1 MVRKKLRGMLALLLS
16 LSMAMGLLGGTALAA
31 EGEEGGASPEAV
43 KPAPEPL
50 SQAVTFDI
58 SLGAVTAGADG
69 VTGVRAG
76 ETDAVTVSW
85 EEASNRELVVTGTAD
100 TGINVITVAADCPRD
115 LALTLKNVDITS
127 TDTQQSPRLRAA
139 ISIQTTEARTLT
151 LTLEGENRLHAT
163 AGRLLW
169 TQNGSMMKFV
179 GRDTDGKKATL
190 ELSDEESGISLL
202 YGGTTGMFEFENCD
216 VTIPD
221 RKLDD
226 SNRVLSNGTK
236 VYLEENASITDGTDQ
251 VFGSGTVRE
260 VVHDIGAGDVTIGRE
275 YTVACGVGYLSYRDA
290 ADLTHV
296 VTGTSTSGRVT
307 VTYPGAMVV
316 LKDLTITTEAR
327 SAFLVK
333 YADPADIGETLT
345 VQIAGTVNLQTSTA
359 STFNTNES
367 EKGAALAPVTVEGI
381 TEDARLTI
389 TRTAEGDTTGNAAVG
404 ADLTVKNLECS
415 VSRNCLGGVTAD
427 EGSMVF
433 VAGEIGGEAA
443 EKADGCLIRGTF
455 GYRFVVDGRVFRAV
469 ADVSNGNMPTLLL
482 PGDADLRSVTM
493 EGTPDWIVTCGEVSD
508 SSGTVAL
515 DFASTAGSTLAL
527 TITPPE
533 QAAALDAAETKLTLR
548 AMKSSQDIPA
558 LYLSISPDSE
568 KTMAQVEADKNH
580 DTKATGTAVLL
591 GDDTLPEM
599 NMEVKGR
606 GNASWNRAKKGFQ
619 VKLDKK
625 ANVMGMGKAKK
636 WVLLPSSWS

>member
-1 MVRKKLRGMLALLLS
+1 M
-16 LSMAMGLLGGTALAA
+16 
-31 EGEEGGASPEAV
+31 
-43 KPAPEPL
+43 
-50 SQAVTFDI
+50 
-58 SLGAVTAGADG
+58 
-69 VTGVRAG
+69 
-76 ETDAVTVSW
+76 
-85 EEASNRELVVTGTAD
+85 
-100 TGINVITVAADCPRD
+100 
-115 LALTLKNVDITS
+115 
-127 TDTQQSPRLRAA
+127 
-139 ISIQTTEARTLT
+139 
-151 LTLEGENRLHAT
+151 
-163 AGRLLW
+163 
-169 TQNGSMMKFV
+169 
-179 GRDTDGKKATL
+179 
-190 ELSDEESGISLL
+190 
-202 YGGTTGMFEFENCD
+202 
-216 VTIPD
+216 
-221 RKLDD
+221 
-226 SNRVLSNGTK
+226 
-236 VYLEENASITDGTDQ
+236 
-251 VFGSGTVRE
+251 
-260 VVHDIGAGDVTIGRE
+260 
-275 YTVACGVGYLSYRDA
+275 
-290 ADLTHV
+290 
-296 VTGTSTSGRVT
+296 VTGTSTSSRVT

-316 LKDLTITTEAR
+316 LKGLTITTANR

-333 YADPADIGETLT
+333 YADAADWGQMLT
-345 VQIAGTVNLQTSTA
+345 VQVAGPVSLQTGTA

-367 EKGAALAPVTVEGI
+367 EKGAPLAPVTVEGV
-381 TEDARLTI
+381 TEDAELNI
-389 TRTAEGDTTGNAAVG
+389 TRTAEGNTTGSAAVG
-404 ADLTVKNLECS
+404 VDLTVKDLACTI
-415 VSRNCLGGVTAD
+415 SRNCMGDVTVDA
-427 EGSMVF
+427 GSVVF
-433 VAGEIGGEAA
+433 VSGEIGGDAA
-443 EKADGCLIRGTF
+443 EQEDGRLIRGTF

-515 DFASTAGSTLAL
+515 DFASTADNTLTL
-527 TITPPE
+527 TIPPPE
-533 QAAALDAAETKLTLR
+533 QAAALGAAETKLPLR